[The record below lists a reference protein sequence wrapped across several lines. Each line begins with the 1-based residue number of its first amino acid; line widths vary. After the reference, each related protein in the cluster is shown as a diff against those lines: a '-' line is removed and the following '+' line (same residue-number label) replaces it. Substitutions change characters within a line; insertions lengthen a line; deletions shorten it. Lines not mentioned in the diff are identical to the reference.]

1 MKLMKSAMTTVCA
14 FALAG
19 GVHAQQVGVA
29 QAQETDSTALQ
40 EIVVSAQRRSEN
52 LQNVPIVVTSIS
64 SEQLKASGITDLSQI
79 NTLVPG
85 LTLRQAA
92 GDVQTSIR
100 GVGAS
105 INGGENTAAIYI
117 DDVYLPLQRDGLREL
132 PDVEQISVLKGPQGT
147 LFGRNATAGVIQITT
162 LQPTQ
167 EFHVSGEATLGN
179 YQTRSADAFVSGG
192 LAENLAGSL
201 SVRYDGQGEG
211 YGRNLITGNGA
222 NQLRHSYQARGKL
235 VFDPGT
241 DTKIT
246 IAADYLD
253 RDAYLH
259 SLHQTP
265 GTSFFLPAPPV
276 DNQHD
281 YYSQVDS
288 KYTVQTGGASLKI
301 EHLFDFATFKS
312 ISAYRRSDS
321 DTFFDAVPTGV
332 PALYVGIPQSPSNS
346 FSQELQLV
354 STPSAPVSWAAGVFY
369 FHASDAQSPQTLYFF
384 PALFGVFAGS
394 PPGFLPSRT
403 DTFGKETTNSVAA
416 YSQADFKLLPTTT
429 LTLGARYTY
438 ERRTITGNIV
448 STFYSDAVVDA
459 PTPSQST
466 TVEKPTWRIALNH
479 QLTSDEMIYASY
491 SRGFKSGGFNLGA
504 PDAPAFQPEKLDSY
518 EVGLKSE
525 IFDHRLRLNLGGF
538 YYDYTNMQV
547 TQFINGVTNIENG
560 AKSRIYGLDV
570 NFEARLTQGLTLS
583 GGVEVMDPKFVK
595 YNNAPGAT
603 PNPSPPG
610 GTTADVFDAAGKQI
624 PGAQKFTGT
633 LIADYLQPISY
644 GTLNFNFIANYNSTL
659 YFEPDN
665 FIHQGSYTMLD
676 TSVRW
681 TSSDGHLNVTL
692 WGKT

>member
-19 GVHAQQVGVA
+19 GVRAQQVGVA

-167 EFHVSGEATLGN
+167 EFHVSGDATLGN

-211 YGRNLITGNGA
+211 YGRNLFTGNGA

-276 DNQHD
+276 ENQHD

-301 EHLFDFATFKS
+301 EHS
-312 ISAYRRSDS
+312 
-321 DTFFDAVPTGV
+321 
-332 PALYVGIPQSPSNS
+332 
-346 FSQELQLV
+346 
-354 STPSAPVSWAAGVFY
+354 
-369 FHASDAQSPQTLYFF
+369 
-384 PALFGVFAGS
+384 
-394 PPGFLPSRT
+394 
-403 DTFGKETTNSVAA
+403 
-416 YSQADFKLLPTTT
+416 
-429 LTLGARYTY
+429 
-438 ERRTITGNIV
+438 
-448 STFYSDAVVDA
+448 
-459 PTPSQST
+459 
-466 TVEKPTWRIALNH
+466 
-479 QLTSDEMIYASY
+479 
-491 SRGFKSGGFNLGA
+491 
-504 PDAPAFQPEKLDSY
+504 
-518 EVGLKSE
+518 
-525 IFDHRLRLNLGGF
+525 
-538 YYDYTNMQV
+538 
-547 TQFINGVTNIENG
+547 
-560 AKSRIYGLDV
+560 LDV
-570 NFEARLTQGLTLS
+570 
-583 GGVEVMDPKFVK
+583 
-595 YNNAPGAT
+595 AT
-603 PNPSPPG
+603 
-610 GTTADVFDAAGKQI
+610 
-624 PGAQKFTGT
+624 
-633 LIADYLQPISY
+633 
-644 GTLNFNFIANYNSTL
+644 
-659 YFEPDN
+659 
-665 FIHQGSYTMLD
+665 
-676 TSVRW
+676 
-681 TSSDGHLNVTL
+681 
-692 WGKT
+692 